1 MYCMAQGRLH
11 CPTVCVT
18 RVPYLVRSMKIYSSV
33 QEERDC
39 ASIAIAGSPVKSA
52 LSRLQQGHRQTDR
65 RTQVSD
71 IGTHTQTDERTKV
84 NDRETHRQTAH
95 AKGLSHYPSTI
106 RQENKLICMYVCMYV

>member
-11 CPTVCVT
+11 YPTVCVA
-18 RVPYLVRSMKIYSSV
+18 RVLYLVRSMKIYSSV

-39 ASIAIAGSPVKSA
+39 ASIAIAVKSA
-52 LSRLQQGHRQTDR
+52 LSRLQQGHRQTDG

-106 RQENKLICMYVCMYV
+106 RQENKLICMHVCMYV

>member
-95 AKGLSHYPSTI
+95 AKGPSPSPSTI
-106 RQENKLICMYVCMYV
+106 RQENTHI